1 MLSLNKYLKTSK
13 LLFVVCLFLLKN
25 NISQNLIQNGS
36 FELTTNINCST
47 GPILNVDDWEI
58 IQSPDYFIALCN
70 GIGTSGVPNNN
81 FGSCFPKDGNAYV
94 GLATLGLPHERKE
107 YIYQHLISPL
117 IGGKSYYTSFF
128 LSKSDRTRIATEKI
142 GTYFSVAQPTV
153 APGTTVCLI
162 ATPQIEN
169 QLGFL
174 TDTVNWVKIEG
185 YFTAQGGEQY
195 ITIGNFNSNANTDTL
210 YTGTNNPFI
219 GDVGNAYY
227 YIDSVS
233 LYDSLDY
240 VTNIKN
246 HENDFKLNLYPNPNN
261 GNFTLKYN
269 LAKYSN
275 ADLLIYDV
283 TGKVLSKTN
292 LLNTVNQLDMNV
304 DKFESGVYY
313 YTIRTTDE
321 ILNTNKFVIIK

>member
-13 LLFVVCLFLLKN
+13 LLILVCLFLFIN
-25 NISQNLIQNGS
+25 NIISQNLIQNGS

-47 GPILNVDDWEI
+47 GPILNVDDWAI
-58 IQSPDYFIALCN
+58 IQSPDYFISLCN
-70 GIGTSGVPNNN
+70 GIGNSGVPNNN
-81 FGSCFPKDGNAYV
+81 FGSCSPKHGNAYV

-107 YIYQHLISPL
+107 YIYQHLMNPL

-142 GTYFSVAQPTV
+142 GAYFSITQPTV
-153 APGTTVCLI
+153 AAGTTVCLL

-195 ITIGNFNSNANTDTL
+195 MTIGNFNSNANTDTL
-210 YTGTNNPFI
+210 YTGTSNPFF

-240 VTNIKN
+240 ITNIKN
-246 HENDFKLNLYPNPNN
+246 NQEHIKVNLYPNPI
-261 GNFTLKYN
+261 
-269 LAKYSN
+269 SS
-275 ADLLIYDV
+275 I
-283 TGKVLSKTN
+283 
-292 LLNTVNQLDMNV
+292 LNIVDKNNQLQNAVIQIQNNIGQLVFTSSFNSQINLSSLSAGMYFLTIQ
-304 DKFESGVYY
+304 DKNSKKTV
-313 YTIRTTDE
+313 
-321 ILNTNKFVIIK
+321 KIIKQ